1 MNIFK
6 SNIEKFKKIINNH
19 KEESEESKI
28 DQVEKQKE
36 EKNKEQEL
44 LWPRL

>member
-19 KEESEESKI
+19 KDESDDSNI
-28 DQVEKQKE
+28 DLVEKQKE
-36 EKNKEQEL
+36 
-44 LWPRL
+44 